1 MELERI
7 MVVAGGD
14 LEREL
19 LDKLLPLAQEI
30 IAADAGAEKLL
41 SWGIIPDIIVG
52 DLDSVS
58 PEVISQINSL
68 GILQERLPEA
78 KNETDLHVALM
89 KALDRKP
96 QEIMIVGALGG
107 ARYDHML
114 ANIGLL
120 EWLAEKQINA
130 VMLNKTNRIRFLTG
144 PGKCRLTKSVFTYVS
159 LIPITY
165 KVEGIITKGLK
176 YPLKSETLIRGQ
188 TRGIS
193 NEWDQKEA
201 TVSIEKGKLL
211 IVESKDE

>member
-96 QEIMIVGALGG
+96 QEIMIVGG
-107 ARYDHML
+107 A
-114 ANIGLL
+114 
-120 EWLAEKQINA
+120 W
-130 VMLNKTNRIRFLTG
+130 
-144 PGKCRLTKSVFTYVS
+144 
-159 LIPITY
+159 
-165 KVEGIITKGLK
+165 
-176 YPLKSETLIRGQ
+176 
-188 TRGIS
+188 
-193 NEWDQKEA
+193 W
-201 TVSIEKGKLL
+201 
-211 IVESKDE
+211 SKI